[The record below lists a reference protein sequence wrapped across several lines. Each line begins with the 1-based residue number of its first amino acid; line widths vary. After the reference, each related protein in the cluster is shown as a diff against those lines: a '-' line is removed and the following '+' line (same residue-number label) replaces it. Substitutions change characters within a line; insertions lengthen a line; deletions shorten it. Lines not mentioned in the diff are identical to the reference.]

1 MRTLEESKC
10 ASCWGYNGVCW
21 TDSDECTPQLRNS
34 PVHQRLKL
42 SLLEQLGH
50 FETFC
55 ERKDKCIKV
64 RSLYFSDSAITHI

>member
-1 MRTLEESKC
+1 MRTLEKSKC
-10 ASCWGYNGVCW
+10 ASCWGYN
-21 TDSDECTPQLRNS
+21 ECTPQLRNS